1 MLPNLSSLARTAGGG
16 PEQQESAGALALRQV
31 LIQHLDKEFRQE
43 NTTLRVDVQ
52 YRNSNPPTLTVTVE
66 AAPGSLSEVFGNI
79 CSDENP
85 RPPEPWDTVW
95 HANNPQVSESVRE
108 RVANAVLKML
118 KLTEKWDMTENMM
131 IDVRRPHWSTSNVV
145 IELKGSPATKAST
158 LLAEKHSLDNFV
170 IDFMNVFFGI
180 EEKRSY
186 DIEVKPPLRLKEFD
200 RFDGMSLT
208 GNPAAIA
215 KEAWENSRKQIS
227 FLASYEVSVQKTYN
241 VIPNKAIKDM
251 LAQLYANGFL

>member
-16 PEQQESAGALALRQV
+16 PEQQESAGALAFRQV
-31 LIQHLDKEFRQE
+31 LIQYLDKEFRQE
-43 NTTLRVDVQ
+43 NTTLQVDVN
-52 YRNSNPPTLTVTVE
+52 YRYGNPPTLTVTVA

-95 HANNPQVSESVRE
+95 VASNPPVSECVRE

-118 KLTEKWDMTENMM
+118 KLTEEWDTM

-145 IELKGSPATKAST
+145 IELKGLVATEAST
-158 LLAEKHSLDNFV
+158 LFAGTHSLDDFV
-170 IDFMNVFFGI
+170 RKFMNVFFGI

-186 DIEVKPPLRLKEFD
+186 DIEVTALRLKEFD
-200 RFDGMSLT
+200 RFEGMSLT
-208 GNPAAIA
+208 GNAAAAA
-215 KEAWENSRKQIS
+215 KEAWENTRKQIS
-227 FLASYEVSVQKTYN
+227 FLASYEVRVQKTYN
-241 VIPNKAIKDM
+241 VIPSKAHRDM
-251 LAQLYANGFL
+251 LAQLLANGFV